1 MFSKPDSTVFLN
13 HEVDIKRGVGWPLVP
28 TNQTEAVSLEM
39 GAGAIH
45 LDSLSSRKESHDG
58 VLFYMCTCVR
68 AALHVGLWLYTYVC
82 VFECVYL
89 AVCRCGVSTHARTG
103 GSDGCWGLDEHHCLE

>member
-1 MFSKPDSTVFLN
+1 M
-13 HEVDIKRGVGWPLVP
+13 P

-39 GAGAIH
+39 GAGVIH
-45 LDSLSSRKESHDG
+45 LDSLSPRKESHDG
-58 VLFYMCTCVR
+58 ILFSMCTCVR